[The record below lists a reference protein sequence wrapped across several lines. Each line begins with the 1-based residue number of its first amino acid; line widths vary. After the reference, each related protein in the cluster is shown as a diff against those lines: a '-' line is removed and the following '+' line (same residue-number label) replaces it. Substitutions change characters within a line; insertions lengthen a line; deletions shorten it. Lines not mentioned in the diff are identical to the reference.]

1 TIQVW
6 LAFRRVLSRSHTHT
20 HTHTNNQTLTHS
32 LTHSQAGRHTHTH
45 TQAISQAHLAFQAEM
60 VSRLIITHWLRQTTD
75 RGYMDSNNCLSRTE
89 IALSVSCKH
98 LSRIVV
104 GRSEEHTSE

>member
-1 TIQVW
+1 MCGVAGVTRNRGSFPGEAGGVY
-6 LAFRRVLSRSHTHT
+6 VLQGREWEWG
-20 HTHTNNQTLTHS
+20 TNDLTSCVHYALQCFPAVFSTATAPHS
-32 LTHSQAGRHTHTH
+32 
-45 TQAISQAHLAFQAEM
+45 
-60 VSRLIITHWLRQTTD
+60 D

-104 GRSEEHTSE
+104 GPHIVGLTPLDNSIRSS